1 MSVNPSGYYKW
12 RKRKDIPNRYEQD
25 RILLTKLL
33 SEQHNKHPSHGYHML
48 AKAVFE
54 DTGWVFSHNLAHKCC
69 KYAGIHSKARKYT

>member
-1 MSVNPSGYYKW
+1 MKYPVRFLCKIMSVNPSGYYKW

-33 SEQHNKHPSHGYHML
+33 SEQHKRHPSHGYHML

-54 DTGWVFSHNLAHKCC
+54 GKKPESAEEQQNEEQE
-69 KYAGIHSKARKYT
+69 